1 MPPAPGGQGRD
12 WQRSGRSRQRPG
24 RCTWLSSGLPSTK
37 QVPSTWSSS
46 PVLCG
51 RVQAGEPEHSRFWL
65 ELALVGELQPQEPTR
80 QPQPIPAA
88 PAHQS
93 VPLPEPHRAA
103 QSHSEDKEFGNS
115 PAASLPRPPAPGSPL
130 APAGGRQRGIFRV
143 VLSLRIRALSIRSWR
158 SRSNERCMREGAP
171 EKCGGASVGVPP
183 RPPLLGCRAQVPTL
197 TQPDRLSQPAR
208 ADSKPRSC
216 PRGTAPSAAAL
227 VCGGLL
233 QQEPRGLV
241 LGSHAGGQL
250 WSWGNAQPS
259 HPPTPQV
266 LSKPKPD

>member
-1 MPPAPGGQGRD
+1 MELEPWAPPCLLGDGNPAAQRGGGHAVPTCLGSHRGAEECLETGGAELADCPHAAGVPRRMPPAPGGQGRD

-37 QVPSTWSSS
+37 QVPSTWGSS

-115 PAASLPRPPAPGSPL
+115 PAASLPRPPALGSPL

-171 EKCGGASVGVPP
+171 REVRRCERGGA
-183 RPPLLGCRAQVPTL
+183 T
-197 TQPDRLSQPAR
+197 
-208 ADSKPRSC
+208 
-216 PRGTAPSAAAL
+216 TAPAPG
-227 VCGGLL
+227 VQGPG
-233 QQEPRGLV
+233 P
-241 LGSHAGGQL
+241 
-250 WSWGNAQPS
+250 N
-259 HPPTPQV
+259 
-266 LSKPKPD
+266 PDPA